1 VLFTFWTFRVTYVL
15 NLSLKKCKKQMLIV
29 FRLLSTFTKPLKLH
43 NIGGWREY
51 SRAVAA
57 LQEKESHPGD
67 PTSSSYFCGHQTH
80 MWCNGQTY
88 KQNTHTHK
96 S

>member
-1 VLFTFWTFRVTYVL
+1 
-15 NLSLKKCKKQMLIV
+15 MLIV
-29 FRLLSTFTKPLKLH
+29 FRLLPTFTKPLNLH

-51 SRAVAA
+51 LRAVAA

-67 PTSSSYFCGHQTH
+67 PTSSSDVLH
-80 MWCNGQTY
+80 MWRNGQTY